1 MTPEAAWLL
10 CFAMASSSSSSS
22 LLSSG
27 VAGETGQSLFA
38 PAVLMG
44 KRQIHDE
51 VNRQETWEVDLNQ
64 PSESAIGTPN
74 QPWILLHAG
83 KSMKTFNKDVYGSG
97 GATPSQNK
105 SLRGSSISYIETAE
119 HTKDQFL
126 PRDEWNPLEVKALNT
141 LQLLLDRRKNVK
153 KSVENQTGLRKQSFQ
168 DVKGLSS
175 LSREE
180 ASLSTTYLSQRNQIS
195 RNRLLLDS
203 ANSIST
209 YFHPPGYPHCQGR
222 LLAEASMLKNT
233 GSNVGQHSGDLNH
246 FNRPGKKNPYHKFH
260 GFFRNITKPYWFTNR
275 QTPSLLKDF
284 STFKIDVDNLE
295 VCLTGCK
302 REREELEAYCSSEF
316 VVNGIVHDIAMI
328 YKGTYLVTML
338 VNNNGLYKTNRLF
351 LNPDG
356 YFFRAQML
364 VVDALNCSK
373 HCPDFQLGGRYIVM
387 GHLYHRR
394 RQLPTVLQE
403 HVRGRLRP
411 GDGLLCRG
419 NSYMKRFNRRRD
431 QKVQGAARSKC
442 G

>member
-1 MTPEAAWLL
+1 
-10 CFAMASSSSSSS
+10 
-22 LLSSG
+22 
-27 VAGETGQSLFA
+27 
-38 PAVLMG
+38 MG
-44 KRQIHDE
+44 KRQINGE

-64 PSESAIGTPN
+64 PSESALRTPN
-74 QPWILLHAG
+74 QPWTLPHAG
-83 KSMKTFNKDVYGSG
+83 KSLKTFNKDAYGSG

-105 SLRGSSISYIETAE
+105 SLTSYLETAE
-119 HTKDQFL
+119 HAKDQFL
-126 PRDEWNPLEVKALNT
+126 TPDEWNPLEVKALNT
-141 LQLLLDRRKNVK
+141 LQLLLDKRKNVK
-153 KSVENQTGLRKQSFQ
+153 KSVENQTGLRKQPFQ
-168 DVKGLSS
+168 DAKGLPS
-175 LSREE
+175 LGHEE
-180 ASLSTTYLSQRNQIS
+180 ASLSTTYLSRRNQIG
-195 RNRLLLDS
+195 RNRLRLES

-209 YFHPPGYPHCQGR
+209 YFHPPGYVHCQGR
-222 LLAEASMLKNT
+222 LLAEASVLKNT

-246 FNRPGKKNPYHKFH
+246 LNRPGKNNPYHKFH

-275 QTPSLLKDF
+275 QTPSLLKDV

-364 VVDALNCSK
+364 VVDALNCIK

-403 HVRGRLRP
+403 RVRGRLRP